1 MSSRYDS
8 KHPYPI
14 VLIRRAVDQHRPDAI
29 VRMLQR
35 CAQLSKPVEFAHHRA
50 DDMTWAIEK
59 LDENW
64 LLQTMAL
71 VEDPL
76 ERMVGRLAVMTGHD
90 DPVKLV
96 YWRELHWR
104 PWRYEIVS
112 IDVPWAPKKD
122 DRPVLQTREQLF
134 ELMREAAVA
143 FGADVAGL
151 YPRSLHALVRLAS
164 GEGSRPAT
172 AAGNGNGGAAAKAI
186 PPFVSQLPDG
196 LFERFAE
203 LQPARSFD
211 AAAVPEAI
219 WWANVWSSEVVERL
233 GRDRIQALDWARCE
247 DTGDGGLFLVSTKRR
262 PAPNKPRTLEAI
274 AALTEGLELPT
285 RQREQLC

>member
-1 MSSRYDS
+1 MSSTYDR

-14 VLIRRAVDQHRPDAI
+14 VLIRRAGDQHRPGAI

-35 CAQLSKPVEFAHHRA
+35 CGELSQPVEFAYHRS
-50 DDMTWAIEK
+50 DDMTWAIEE
-59 LDENW
+59 LDESW
-64 LLQTMAL
+64 LLKTMAM

-104 PWRYEIVS
+104 PYRYEIVS

-172 AAGNGNGGAAAKAI
+172 GGGNGGARPL
-186 PPFVSQLPDG
+186 PPFISQLPGG
-196 LFERFAE
+196 LFERFAK
-203 LQPARSFD
+203 LQPARGFD
-211 AAAVPEAI
+211 AAAVPEAV
-219 WWANVWSSEVVERL
+219 WWANVWSAGVVEQL
-233 GRDRIQALDWARCE
+233 GRDRVQALDWARCE
-247 DTGDGGLFLVSTKRR
+247 DTEGGGLFVVSTKRR
-262 PAPNKPRTLEAI
+262 PSPAHPRTLEAI
-274 AALTEGLELPT
+274 ADLTEGLELPQ
-285 RQREQLC
+285 RQRELLS